1 MNATKALF
9 KDWNARE
16 YRPKNIIDEVIGS
29 ENAAQYELDDM
40 DIGAEAGKSPY
51 DGRIVPSEFDR
62 AINERAAHTFRLHNW
77 GPRH

>member
-40 DIGAEAGKSPY
+40 DIGAEASKSPY

-62 AINERAAHTFRLHNW
+62 AINERSAHTFRLHNW